1 MIRELPSTDMSD
13 RALKIAGEII
23 AQSEHGWVPL
33 TILHRTDSVAV
44 KFVKRD
50 YFG

>member
-1 MIRELPSTDMSD
+1 MIREIPSRDMGD

-33 TILHRTDSVAV
+33 TIHHRVDSVAV